1 MSSTTTLPGNSQF
14 ISLDKAIEMTKL
26 YRDGKE
32 KILAQEYKDQ
42 NILLLSETF
51 SREAFDS
58 LLSQPDC
65 AGIRIYFGMDEAMT
79 VRVIA
84 VATNKDNADI
94 LPSADKDGET
104 EEGDIVEQGQQC
116 PNFCPPPSPL
126 NE

>member
-1 MSSTTTLPGNSQF
+1 MSTTNSLPGNNQF

-32 KILAQEYKDQ
+32 KILAPEYKGQ

-58 LLSQPDC
+58 ILSQPDC

-94 LPSADKDGET
+94 LPSASKDGDT
-104 EEGDIVEQGQQC
+104 EEGDIVEQGQGC
-116 PNFCPPPSPL
+116 PNLCPPPSPL

>member
-32 KILAQEYKDQ
+32 KILAPEYKDR

-94 LPSADKDGET
+94 LPSADKDGDT
-104 EEGDIVEQGQQC
+104 EDGEIVEQGQAC
-116 PNFCPPPSPL
+116 PVYCPPPSPL